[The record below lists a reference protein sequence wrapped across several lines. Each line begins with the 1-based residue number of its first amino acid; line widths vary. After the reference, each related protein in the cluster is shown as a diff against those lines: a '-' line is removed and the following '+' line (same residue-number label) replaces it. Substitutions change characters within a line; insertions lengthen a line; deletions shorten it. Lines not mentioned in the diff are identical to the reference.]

1 MLLGFRGA
9 EGDPGGE
16 EAGAGGTERSDGVGG
31 LSLEL
36 MQMKNREAGMIET
49 LRGRQRRRAGEPV
62 EVVLNLGMDHAVWW
76 DGDRT
81 ILAVRADEPEPYDE
95 RESNP

>member
-1 MLLGFRGA
+1 
-9 EGDPGGE
+9 
-16 EAGAGGTERSDGVGG
+16 
-31 LSLEL
+31 
-36 MQMKNREAGMIET
+36 MIET

-62 EVVLNLGMDHAVWW
+62 EVVLNLSMDQAVWW